1 VQRRSA
7 KFVCFFEN
15 FQKTTLLCGARC
27 ICAIS
32 VPQEQNIRMCSQ
44 RRFHHFTF
52 TLIQISVFCAIR
64 SFCQEETCSADSNSE
79 SCILSRLD
87 SEDRLRE
94 AFNADPVSYTIY
106 PEYLTTAL
114 QPHERDLTLCTQ
126 GSMDR
131 LDRLYEQASA
141 WHGSLSAAL
150 YLTPRDFDGR
160 SKQTTLSR
168 IRTMHAN
175 VESMGQCRL
184 TISLLFGL
192 NSSEVQSEYDSL

>member
-1 VQRRSA
+1 VRDATAPQ
-7 KFVCFFEN
+7 
-15 FQKTTLLCGARC
+15 QLKT
-27 ICAIS
+27 
-32 VPQEQNIRMCSQ
+32 RMCSQ
-44 RRFHHFTF
+44 HRFDFI
-52 TLIQISVFCAIR
+52 LMQICMLWAIR
-64 SFCQEETCSADSNSE
+64 SLCQEESCVADSKSE

-94 AFNADPVSYTIY
+94 AFNADPVSYIIY
-106 PEYLTTAL
+106 PEYLATSL

-131 LDRLYEQASA
+131 LDRLYEQAAA

-150 YLTPRDFDGR
+150 YLTPKDVDGP

-168 IRTMHAN
+168 IRAMHAK

-184 TISLLFGL
+184 TISLLYGL
-192 NSSEVQSEYDSL
+192 NNSEVQSEYDSL